1 METNGRLYVN
11 SRERPSAAA
20 QGKHMTRVELAYL
33 LLALLVATLAAV
45 VILSYRFTRYQRA
58 LRQGHRDVAPVWRP
72 FWMP

>member
-1 METNGRLYVN
+1 MKGHESAPY
-11 SRERPSAAA
+11 SR
-20 QGKHMTRVELAYL
+20 GMTRVELAYL